1 MLCVYCHVTNFSL
14 SRFGYWISGKGTIS
28 HSSSVVAYLIAH
40 SRILILSLLRMAC
53 LRSAESVREFV
64 SAVTSTEAAAGIYTL
79 IRNSVDIDYYTNQCR
94 SQCAC
99 FALART
105 ACWLC
110 QQDSYSKIT
119 NIEIH
124 RVRSHFIGAPCE
136 DWCPCPEDWCPCTS
150 LVPRVIPCSAT
161 SLVPRVR
168 LPLHWCPAWVISA
181 TSFGAPCKAQKNIQT
196 ENKKKKNPKV
206 AAKS

>member
-1 MLCVYCHVTNFSL
+1 MPLNFFLLLHYLSKFCCIEFEKNANCCRHNFFVDCRMCWPSATFLGYWRSRIRQSGAEVCSDSGVLCVYCHVTNFSL

-110 QQDSYSKIT
+110 QQDSYNKIT
-119 NIEIH
+119 NNIEIH
-124 RVRSHFIGAPCE
+124 RVRSHF
-136 DWCPCPEDWCPCTS
+136 TFK
-150 LVPRVIPCSAT
+150 AT
-161 SLVPRVR
+161 VFS
-168 LPLHWCPAWVISA
+168 C
-181 TSFGAPCKAQKNIQT
+181 
-196 ENKKKKNPKV
+196 
-206 AAKS
+206 